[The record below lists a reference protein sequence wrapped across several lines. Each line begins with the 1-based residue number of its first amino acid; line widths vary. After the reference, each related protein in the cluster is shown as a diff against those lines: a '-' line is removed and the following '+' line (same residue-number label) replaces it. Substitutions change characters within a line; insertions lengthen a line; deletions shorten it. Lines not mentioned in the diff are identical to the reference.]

1 MFRDLTKQLKIDQLK
16 LFYRQQVNKP
26 IFVHL
31 IHLIFQV
38 RVGVAI
44 WKRNVSRFIRLQ
56 LFLADMLILQT

>member
-44 WKRNVSRFIRLQ
+44 
-56 LFLADMLILQT
+56 